1 MYLYVYLLRKTFFFL
16 FAVCPTRK
24 LTILLKIKTNLKC
37 HSQLISSLKELT
49 RQEDGKWVRLCC
61 FCLHITKC
69 FFWVN
74 VLFSRFYTLLVISTA
89 LFDKPPFKNLIVNGL
104 VLAAWVH
111 LLFSYRARF
120 FSLVSKL
127 VAFLFTSSKRFL
139 FHWTWQCK
147 NCTCLYLHG
156 LKGWSKDE

>member
-1 MYLYVYLLRKTFFFL
+1 MYKEFFSFT

-24 LTILLKIKTNLKC
+24 FTILLKIKTNLNR
-37 HSQLISSLKELT
+37 HSQLISSLKELI
-49 RQEDGKWVRLCC
+49 RQEDGKWVCFCR

-104 VLAAWVH
+104 VLAAWVD
-111 LLFSYRARF
+111 LLFSYRARY

-127 VAFLFTSSKRFL
+127 VAFLFTCSKCFAFIVLGHVRFV
-139 FHWTWQCK
+139 HV
-147 NCTCLYLHG
+147 CLYLHG